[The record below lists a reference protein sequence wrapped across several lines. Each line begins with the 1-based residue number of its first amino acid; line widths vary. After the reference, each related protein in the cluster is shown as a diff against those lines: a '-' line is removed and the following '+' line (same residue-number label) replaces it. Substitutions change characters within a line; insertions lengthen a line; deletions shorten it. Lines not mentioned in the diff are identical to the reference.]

1 MAIYPRISFTG
12 EIHTNKITRDNAML
26 TKVGMTR
33 LKKLVMKLAQPGD
46 DEWNVLIQT
55 TVTEINRLIEMRFS

>member
-1 MAIYPRISFTG
+1 
-12 EIHTNKITRDNAML
+12 ML

-46 DEWNVLIQT
+46 DEWNALIQT

>member
-12 EIHTNKITRDNAML
+12 EIHTNKTIKEKAML

-46 DEWNVLIQT
+46 DEWNALLQT